1 MTEQERELD
10 LQLGDAL
17 TKISLL
23 NEIIKVA
30 GDIVKFVEQ
39 GKQGEAFQQVQFY
52 HAKIEK
58 LRQWETKRIDMEGRC

>member
-17 TKISLL
+17 TKISFL
-23 NEIIKVA
+23 NEIVKVA

-39 GKQGEAFQQVQFY
+39 GKHGEAFQQVQFY
-52 HAKIEK
+52 YAKIEK
-58 LRQWETKRIDMEGRC
+58 LRQWDSKRIDMEGRC